1 MKRSLLILC
10 ISIIA
15 ACGGKHGN
23 GGDDA
28 SVDASNPCGV
38 FGTACASGTTC
49 CSGVCDN
56 SGSCTVNPTTCSAPG
71 SSCSAN
77 TDCCTDSCLGGVCS
91 ANQCTADNGSCTQD
105 GECCGDSCNNGTC
118 TPLNAN
124 CKTAG
129 NPCSAATD
137 CCSQACGTNGFCS
150 DSSYCVQNG
159 DACAHDDECCGGI
172 CTIGA
177 GGLGTCTE
185 PMTGQT
191 LCSTGVDGTVC
202 NGCGDCCSRLCEVY
216 QPTGVKICQP
226 AEGCHVNGD
235 LCRGDM
241 DCCGATGSGLPGDGN
256 VKCIKQNATDPV
268 GVCRNPMSCNPE
280 GDICHYKDYN
290 TCGNSSARNDCCGAP
305 GNSGVC
311 ELDALGVPRCYGLG
325 TSCQMAGQSCAFS
338 GDCCDGAPCVPN
350 SNGQLVCGTTCV
362 ATSGACTNSADCCD
376 GTSCVYEPGMTYGT
390 CGGSTTCAQPGQDC
404 SDTNACCDGST
415 CVITSTPAM
424 DCPTGMETG
433 CSCTTVIF

>member
-10 ISIIA
+10 VAIVA

-28 SVDASNPCGV
+28 AIDASNPCGV
-38 FGTACASGTTC
+38 FGTSCASGTAC

-56 SGSCTVNPTTCSAPG
+56 TGSCTVNPTTCSAPG

-91 ANQCTADNGSCTQD
+91 ANQCTADNGACSQD

-118 TPLNAN
+118 TPLNTT

-137 CCSQACGTNGFCS
+137 CCSQECDPNGFCG

-185 PMTGQT
+185 PMTGST
-191 LCSTGVDGTVC
+191 LCSSGVDGTVC

-235 LCRGDM
+235 LCRGDS
-241 DCCGATGSGLPGDGN
+241 DCCGAAGSGLPGDGN
-256 VKCIKQNATDPV
+256 VVCIKQNATDPV

-280 GDICHYKDYN
+280 GDVCHYKDYT
-290 TCGNSSARNDCCGAP
+290 TCGNSSARNDCCAGV

-311 ELDALGVPRCYGLG
+311 QLDALGVPRCYGLG
-325 TSCQMAGQSCAFS
+325 TSCQMAGDSCAFS

-362 ATSGACTNSADCCD
+362 MTSGACTNSADCCD
-376 GTSCVYEPGMTYGT
+376 GTSCIYEPGMTYGT
-390 CGGSTTCAQPGQDC
+390 CGGSSTCAQPGQDC

-415 CVITSTPAM
+415 CVITSTPTM
-424 DCPTGMETG
+424 DCPAGMETG